1 MKEFANPF
9 MVFEV
14 AGVTMFFAFIAL
26 LVCVA
31 SWVYTDAKRHGLSKW
46 WSAVAIILPFFIGVL
61 LYMVRR
67 SKKKVEGEHAMK
79 GIKKQKITLVAI
91 LASTMLVFLS
101 GFTFVQTL
109 DDTWRAGDIYLESE
123 QQGETSYEAKF
134 LSWDIAGKDIEI
146 QYEKDT
152 EVTFSYETDAKRGNL
167 CFSLYERQ
175 GEGIK
180 ELKEICE
187 SKKGT
192 FTVTLKA
199 NEKYVFNISGLR
211 VKDGFVKVNW
221 EAKERAL

>member
-1 MKEFANPF
+1 MKELANPF
-9 MVFEV
+9 VLFEV
-14 AGVTMFFAFIAL
+14 AGVTMFLAFIAL
-26 LVCVA
+26 LICVA
-31 SWVYTDAKRHGLSKW
+31 SWVYTDAKAHQMSKG
-46 WSAVAIILPFFIGVL
+46 WSVLAVIFPFFIGFL

-67 SKKKVEGEHAMK
+67 SKKKVEGEYKMNFV
-79 GIKKQKITLVAI
+79 KKQKVTLVAI
-91 LASTMLVFLS
+91 LASTMFVLLS
-101 GFTFVQTL
+101 GFAFAQTL
-109 DDTWRAGDIYLESE
+109 DDAWKAGDIYLENE
-123 QQGETSYEAKF
+123 KQGETSYEAKF
-134 LSWDIAGKDIEI
+134 SSWDIAGKDIEL

-167 CFSLYERQ
+167 CFSVYERR

-199 NEKYVFNISGLR
+199 NEEYVLNISGLT

-221 EAKERAL
+221 EEK

>member
-9 MVFEV
+9 VIFEV
-14 AGVTMFFAFIAL
+14 AGATMLLAFIAL
-26 LVCVA
+26 LICVA
-31 SWVYTDAKRHGLSKW
+31 SWVYTDAKAHQMSKG
-46 WSAVAIILPFFIGVL
+46 WSVLAVILPFFIGFL

-67 SKKKVEGEHAMK
+67 SKKKVEGEYRMNFV
-79 GIKKQKITLVAI
+79 KKQKVTLVAI
-91 LASTMLVFLS
+91 LASTMFVLLS
-101 GFTFVQTL
+101 GFTFAQTL
-109 DDTWRAGDIYLESE
+109 DDAWRAGDIYLENE
-123 QQGETSYEAKF
+123 KQGETSYEAKF
-134 LSWDIAGKDIEI
+134 SSWDIAGKDIELE
-146 QYEKDT
+146 YEKDT

-175 GEGIK
+175 GEGIR

-199 NEKYVFNISGLR
+199 NEKYVLNISGLK

-221 EAKERAL
+221 ETK

>member
-9 MVFEV
+9 VLFEV
-14 AGVTMFFAFIAL
+14 AGVTMFLAFIAL
-26 LVCVA
+26 LICVA
-31 SWVYTDAKRHGLSKW
+31 SWVYTDAKAHQMSKG
-46 WSAVAIILPFFIGVL
+46 WSILAVILPFFIGFL

-67 SKKKVEGEHAMK
+67 SKKKVEGECK
-79 GIKKQKITLVAI
+79 VNFVKKQKVTLVAI
-91 LASTMLVFLS
+91 LASTMFVLLS
-101 GFTFVQTL
+101 GFTFAQTL
-109 DDTWRAGDIYLESE
+109 DDAWRAGDIYLANEK
-123 QQGETSYEAKF
+123 QGKTSYEAKF
-134 LSWDIAGKDIEI
+134 SSWDIAGKDIEL

-167 CFSLYERQ
+167 CFSVYERR

-187 SKKGT
+187 SKKGS

-199 NEKYVFNISGLR
+199 NEEYALNISGLK

-221 EAKERAL
+221 QEK

>member
-9 MVFEV
+9 VLFEV
-14 AGVTMFFAFIAL
+14 AGVTMFLAFIAL
-26 LVCVA
+26 LICVA
-31 SWVYTDAKRHGLSKW
+31 SWVYTDAKAHQMSKG
-46 WSAVAIILPFFIGVL
+46 WSILAVILPFFIGFL

-67 SKKKVEGEHAMK
+67 SKKKVEGECK
-79 GIKKQKITLVAI
+79 VNFVKKQKVTLVAI
-91 LASTMLVFLS
+91 LASTMFVLLS
-101 GFTFVQTL
+101 GFTFAQTL
-109 DDTWRAGDIYLESE
+109 DDAWRAGDIYLANEK
-123 QQGETSYEAKF
+123 QGETNYEAKF
-134 LSWDIAGKDIEI
+134 SSWDIAGKDIEF

-167 CFSLYERQ
+167 CFSVYERR

-199 NEKYVFNISGLR
+199 NEEYVLNISGLT

-221 EAKERAL
+221 QEK

>member
-9 MVFEV
+9 VLFEV
-14 AGVTMFFAFIAL
+14 AGVTMFLAFIAL
-26 LVCVA
+26 LICVG
-31 SWVYTDAKRHGLSKW
+31 SWVYTDAKAHQMSKG
-46 WSAVAIILPFFIGVL
+46 WSILAVILPFFIGFL
-61 LYMVRR
+61 LYMARR
-67 SKKKVEGEHAMK
+67 NKKKVEGERK
-79 GIKKQKITLVAI
+79 VNFVKKQKVTLVAI
-91 LASTMLVFLS
+91 LASTMFVLLS
-101 GFTFVQTL
+101 GFTFAQTL
-109 DDTWRAGDIYLESE
+109 DDAWRAGDIYLANEK
-123 QQGETSYEAKF
+123 QGKTSYEAKF
-134 LSWDIAGKDIEI
+134 SSWDIAGKDIEF

-167 CFSLYERQ
+167 CFSVYERQ

-199 NEKYVFNISGLR
+199 NEEYVLNISRLT

-221 EAKERAL
+221 EEK

>member
-9 MVFEV
+9 VLFEV
-14 AGVTMFFAFIAL
+14 AGVTMFLAFIAL
-26 LVCVA
+26 LICVA
-31 SWVYTDAKRHGLSKW
+31 SWVYTDAKAHQMSKG
-46 WSAVAIILPFFIGVL
+46 WSVLAVIFPFFIGFL

-67 SKKKVEGEHAMK
+67 SKKKVEGEYKMNFV
-79 GIKKQKITLVAI
+79 KKQKVTLVAI
-91 LASTMLVFLS
+91 LASTMFVLLS
-101 GFTFVQTL
+101 GFAFAQTL
-109 DDTWRAGDIYLESE
+109 DDAWKAGDIYLENE
-123 QQGETSYEAKF
+123 KQGETRYEAKF
-134 LSWDIAGKDIEI
+134 SSWDIAGKDIEL

-167 CFSLYERQ
+167 CFSVYERR

-187 SKKGT
+187 SKKGS

-199 NEKYVFNISGLR
+199 NEEYVLNISGLK

-221 EAKERAL
+221 QEK